1 MRMIGDRPMTGAER
15 IVRWRE
21 RHAKKLA
28 RETERTRYKQQPLSM
43 DDVDAL
49 LLTPDDLIFS
59 DK

>member
-1 MRMIGDRPMTGAER
+1 MTGAER

>member
-28 RETERTRYKQQPLSM
+28 RETEADPVQATTLSM